1 VLTCR
6 QPPDPQPAACAY
18 LQPALPRTAE
28 LLIVIRFRILS
39 RFYDLSP
46 YVPKSVC
53 SRYEKAID
61 RLYFDGAAVLGNPDG
76 QVAPVRLRG
85 NLRNPPCCLRQDC
98 LRCPNRHLQENR
110 VPAAAPLSADAPR
123 AIAQRIAINRKR
135 RRRKEQVIGYLRSAR
150 TRLISRDHQSNS
162 VGLLLRVP
170 I

>member
-85 NLRNPPCCLRQDC
+85 NLRNPLVASAKIVYVVPTGIFRKIES
-98 LRCPNRHLQENR
+98 LQQPPYPQRARLQSLE
-110 VPAAAPLSADAPR
+110 VSPAHSVAQTPLAQQHKESPLIGKGGGGKSRSSA
-123 AIAQRIAINRKR
+123 ISGQR
-135 RRRKEQVIGYLRSAR
+135 
-150 TRLISRDHQSNS
+150 
-162 VGLLLRVP
+162 GLA
-170 I
+170 